1 MSPEN
6 IHRFWF
12 SDALT
17 DPARAKQRMA
27 FWFHSDAETDESIA
41 QRFAPAVRDA
51 AQGALSGWQADP
63 QSCLALIIVLDQFP
77 RNIHRGTPAAFEH
90 DRQALGVTR
99 QGIAAGHLGA
109 LQTVE
114 QAFFLMPFQHVEDLD
129 SQREG
134 VIFFEKM
141 VDDAPIEWRSG
152 AEGFVSY
159 ARQHLEIVER
169 FGRFPHRNTI
179 LGRVSTPA
187 ESEYLASHGESFGQ
201 K

>member
-1 MSPEN
+1 MSPED

-12 SDALT
+12 ADALT
-17 DPARAKQRMA
+17 DPARATLRMG
-27 FWFHSDAETDESIA
+27 FWFRSDSATDENIA

-51 AQGALSGWQADP
+51 ALGLLTGWQAQP

-77 RNIHRGTPAAFEH
+77 RNIYRGTPAAFEH
-90 DRQALGVTR
+90 DSQALGVTR
-99 QGIAAGHLGA
+99 RGIAAGHLDA

-134 VIFFEKM
+134 VKHFEKM
-141 VDDAPIEWRSG
+141 VNDAPLDWRG
-152 AEGFVSY
+152 LAEGILIY

-169 FGRFPHRNTI
+169 FGRFPHRNAI
-179 LGRVSTPA
+179 LGRVSTSA
-187 ESEYLASHGESFGQ
+187 EREYMASHGESFGQ